1 MNETFTI
8 TLTEEEMA
16 MIRIA
21 LICRAGDLKNAGK
34 TEEVDF
40 HCELADRFKQNKQEV

>member
-16 MIRIA
+16 MLRIA
-21 LICRAGDLKNAGK
+21 LISRAGELKQMGK
-34 TEEVDF
+34 EEEVDF
-40 HCELADRFKQNKQEV
+40 HCELADRFKKNK